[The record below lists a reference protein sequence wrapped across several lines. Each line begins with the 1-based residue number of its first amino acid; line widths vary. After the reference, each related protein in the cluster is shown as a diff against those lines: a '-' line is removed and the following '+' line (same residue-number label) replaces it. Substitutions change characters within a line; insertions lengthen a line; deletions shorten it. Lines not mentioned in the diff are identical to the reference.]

1 MKESK
6 RVITGWETCTEW
18 QRVLAVHCLP
28 EERGRRSLMKAEI
41 FLLQQLVAMWVHSG
55 NTTTF
60 RGKTSSLQVIT
71 KYIVT
76 NATPYV
82 ILTILQSC
90 AVVCIAVLSRKCNK
104 VCWFMHRRCKIVNW
118 SPLFGE
124 DHKNPKP
131 QQHNRLREKLH
142 IHMKVMV
149 VGVNIC
155 CVLQM
160 AFHFLSPL
168 QNVVMSNAWRP
179 CGSEILLNERA
190 WKKS

>member
-41 FLLQQLVAMWVHSG
+41 FLLQQLVSMWVHNG

-71 KYIVT
+71 KYIVK

-124 DHKNPKP
+124 DQKKPKTP
-131 QQHNRLREKLH
+131 ATQQAQRKEASHSHEGDGCRCEY
-142 IHMKVMV
+142 
-149 VGVNIC
+149 
-155 CVLQM
+155 
-160 AFHFLSPL
+160 
-168 QNVVMSNAWRP
+168 
-179 CGSEILLNERA
+179 LLCSA
-190 WKKS
+190 DGIPFP